1 MNRCQKKWIFVVV
14 IAVFL
19 FIYIYVSYM
28 NFEGLDINAINLF
41 PTLPANMLP
50 PTPRIKISDSMSQTM
65 PRGVTIST
73 PFPPNKPVGTMGQR
87 A

>member
-41 PTLPANMLP
+41 PSPANMLP
-50 PTPRIKISDSMSQTM
+50 PTPRIKISDSISQIL
-65 PRGVTIST
+65 PQNVTIST
-73 PFPPNKPVGTMGQR
+73 PFPPNKPVGTIG
-87 A
+87 